1 MCKCPKKLQ
10 IFQKNYKEVLNLQ
23 NKSWDYLKIIFSKK
37 HVLVCFQLRS
47 IIGDK
52 TCSPL
57 LPRLFFLHICT
68 FCALL
73 PLTFGRK
80 FPYDIFL
87 LTFFSNAPPPFPS
100 LPQSTLP
107 TIALVKKEILSNGG
121 GGNWEGG
128 LVVPGRWSKPKNFF
142 WKLCQDFL
150 ESPNRNISYK
160 INGDLS
166 KLLSARSAATTLQSV
181 STFAMVS
188 TFVFTT
194 FVNLWF

>member
-1 MCKCPKKLQ
+1 MAHNRRRNLFTFGAKDGPCGPYLTFWSRR
-10 IFQKNYKEVLNLQ
+10 IFFL
-23 NKSWDYLKIIFSKK
+23 
-37 HVLVCFQLRS
+37 
-47 IIGDK
+47 
-52 TCSPL
+52 
-57 LPRLFFLHICT
+57 LHICT

-128 LVVPGRWSKPKNFF
+128 LVVPGRWSKPKIFF
-142 WKLCQDFL
+142 GKLCQDFL

>member
-1 MCKCPKKLQ
+1 MWA
-10 IFQKNYKEVLNLQ
+10 IFDVLI
-23 NKSWDYLKIIFSKK
+23 SPDFFS
-37 HVLVCFQLRS
+37 S
-47 IIGDK
+47 
-52 TCSPL
+52 T
-57 LPRLFFLHICT
+57 HICT

-128 LVVPGRWSKPKNFF
+128 LVVPGRWSKPKILLG
-142 WKLCQDFL
+142 KLCQDFL